1 MTKNQRC
8 LLVVNAGSRAGQMIG
23 NAAHMQLQAK
33 GCNIVRLDS
42 PSSSAISPWIEQNA
56 HEASFVMVAGG
67 DGTMNAA
74 AQGLVKTRL
83 PLAILPAGT
92 ANDLART
99 LDIPGEIERA
109 AALPFWGRQASID
122 VGEVNGHLFFNVAS
136 IGLSAALAEALTPEA
151 KRRFGRF
158 SYVLAALR
166 ALRFI
171 RPFSAVVTHDGI
183 SVGVRSLQIAI
194 GNGRYYG
201 GGNAVHHEA
210 RIDDAALD
218 LYSLELQRLWKL
230 LLLSP
235 SFKKGR
241 HSLWREVRAARG
253 DHFDIWTKKPRPVN
267 LDGELK
273 TWTPASFTVK
283 PAAVQVFVPI

>member
-1 MTKNQRC
+1 MTQSQRC
-8 LLVVNAGSRAGQMIG
+8 LLVVNAGSRAGLMIG
-23 NAAHMQLQAK
+23 DAAHLQLQAR
-33 GCNIVRLDS
+33 GCDIVRLDS
-42 PSSSAISPWIEQNA
+42 PSSTDVSPWIEQNA
-56 HEASFVMVAGG
+56 HDASFVMVAGG

-99 LDIPGEIERA
+99 LEIPGEIERA
-109 AALPFWGRQASID
+109 AALPFCGRLASID

-136 IGLSAALAEALTPEA
+136 IGLSAALAQALTPEA

-230 LLLSP
+230 LLLYP

-241 HSLWREVRAARG
+241 HSLWREVRAARC

-283 PAAVQVFVPI
+283 PAAVQVYVPV

>member
-1 MTKNQRC
+1 MIQSKRC
-8 LLVVNAGSRAGQMIG
+8 LLIVNSGSRAGKLIG
-23 NAAHMQLQAK
+23 GAAHGMLHQLGYVAA
-33 GCNIVRLDS
+33 RFDS
-42 PSSSAISPWIEQNA
+42 PSPEAVSPWIQEHA
-56 HEASFVMVAGG
+56 HGADFVMIAGG

-74 AQGLVKTRL
+74 ARGLLATGL

-99 LDIPGEIERA
+99 LGIGDGIERA
-109 AALPFWGRQASID
+109 VALPLSGRRVRID
-122 VGEVNGHLFFNVAS
+122 LGEVNGHLFFNVAS
-136 IGLSAALAEALTPEA
+136 IGLSADLAQALTADA
-151 KRRFGRF
+151 KRRYGRF

-166 ALRFI
+166 ALRAI
-171 RPFSAVVTHDGI
+171 HPFRAVVTHDGEA
-183 SVGVRSLQIAI
+183 VEVRSLQIAI

-218 LYSLELQRLWKL
+218 LYSLELRRLWKL
-230 LLLSP
+230 TLMYP
-235 SFKKGR
+235 SFKRGR

-253 DHFDIWTKKPRPVN
+253 DHFKVWTKKARPVN

-273 TWTPASFTVK
+273 TWTPASFSII
-283 PAAVQVFVPI
+283 PAAIEVFIP